1 MNHGDLEELL
11 SKIDGVWKKEQAHQI
26 ELLDRG
32 EKYNIFNILG
42 MATKEVRLHSAFI
55 ANLLNPKGE
64 HGCGDL
70 FLTNFLTLV
79 LKQQIPHKFKTKEI
93 QCYVEY
99 YIGPASGEYGG
110 RIDILVQDS
119 TYALIIENKI
129 YAKDQTNQLKRYD
142 HYGKQ
147 SGKKYHLVYLTLFGN
162 DAGEHSS
169 SDVENYLR
177 CSYEKD
183 ILDWLT
189 KCHNFVKDKPKVVET
204 LKQYIEVIEELTYQK
219 MNDPSTKKVAE
230 LAIDHLD
237 QVVPLLLARNEIA
250 GQLHQRYIKTPLE
263 EYAKENGAELH
274 LKGYAIEYRK
284 AGWQRAITIQLQ
296 GDNYYIGIP
305 STDPN
310 IERLESLGKQSPHW
324 MYGWEWLPIYDWWD
338 PNNFKSIQEGT
349 VYKWIVEK
357 IETIEKELRTKR
369 INL

>member
-32 EKYNIFNILG
+32 EKYNIFNILE

-79 LKQQIPHKFKTKEI
+79 LKQQIPHNFKTKEI

-99 YIGPASGEYGG
+99 YIGPVSGEYGG

-129 YAKDQTNQLKRYD
+129 YAK
-142 HYGKQ
+142 
-147 SGKKYHLVYLTLFGN
+147 
-162 DAGEHSS
+162 
-169 SDVENYLR
+169 
-177 CSYEKD
+177 
-183 ILDWLT
+183 
-189 KCHNFVKDKPKVVET
+189 
-204 LKQYIEVIEELTYQK
+204 
-219 MNDPSTKKVAE
+219 
-230 LAIDHLD
+230 
-237 QVVPLLLARNEIA
+237 
-250 GQLHQRYIKTPLE
+250 
-263 EYAKENGAELH
+263 ENGAELH
-274 LKGYAIEYRK
+274 LKGYTIEYRK

-310 IERLESLGKQSPHW
+310 IERLESLGKQSPQW